1 MLFFGILTIL
11 SCKVFHNRPF
21 SPECVIIHALS
32 CGRDANAKAV
42 RAGGSNVDN
51 LLLSFNVVAPLIL
64 YMGVG
69 ALLRKSGIVDAHAF
83 RGANNIVFYA
93 ALPLLCFRAIAASDL
108 SAVFE
113 SPFLLYSIIGI
124 LILYALACIIV
135 PRVCKANQRR
145 SVLIMGTFRSNDAIF
160 GLGVATALLG
170 EDHMT
175 LMALAIALSVPLFNI
190 LSVISIERYQG
201 GETNFPHLLF
211 RIMTNP
217 ILLGCLAGFIACW
230 IHLQLP
236 EVLATP
242 IKGVASLTTPLAF
255 IVLGGTMTF
264 DALKKNRIAV
274 TIVSLLRLLIIPVV
288 MLSALLLLGFRG
300 EPIVVALI
308 IFGAPVAMATYTM
321 SVGMGAD
328 DELAGSLVAVTSV
341 LSIVTMFF
349 FIFVLKQLAFI

>member
-1 MLFFGILTIL
+1 M
-11 SCKVFHNRPF
+11 
-21 SPECVIIHALS
+21 
-32 CGRDANAKAV
+32 
-42 RAGGSNVDN
+42 DN
-51 LLLSFNVVAPLIL
+51 LLLSFNVVVPLIL

-113 SPFLLYSIIGI
+113 SPFLLYCIIGI
-124 LILYALACIIV
+124 LLLFSLASLIV
-135 PRVCKANQRR
+135 PRVCKVDQRR

-170 EDHMT
+170 EDHLA
-175 LMALAIALSVPLFNI
+175 LMALAIALSVPLFNV
-190 LSVISIERYQG
+190 LAVISMEHFQG
-201 GETNFPHLLF
+201 GETTFWRLLL
-211 RIMTNP
+211 RILKNP
-217 ILLGCLAGFIACW
+217 VLLGCLAGFAASL
-230 IHLQLP
+230 IHLELP
-236 EVLATP
+236 EIIATP
-242 IKGVASLTTPLAF
+242 VKGIASLTTPLAF
-255 IVLGGTMTF
+255 VALGGTMTF
-264 DALKKNRIAV
+264 DALKKNRVGV
-274 TIVSLLRLLIIPVV
+274 TVVSLLRLLVIPAVA
-288 MLSALLLLGFRG
+288 LSVFLLLGFRG